1 MGLALCLLGGG
12 GGTGLCVWEEADGP
26 ISSGSNIPLTITY
39 LRTHATRPIM

>member
-26 ISSGSNIPLTITY
+26 ISSGSNIPLT
-39 LRTHATRPIM
+39 LTHSHMQSPRKE